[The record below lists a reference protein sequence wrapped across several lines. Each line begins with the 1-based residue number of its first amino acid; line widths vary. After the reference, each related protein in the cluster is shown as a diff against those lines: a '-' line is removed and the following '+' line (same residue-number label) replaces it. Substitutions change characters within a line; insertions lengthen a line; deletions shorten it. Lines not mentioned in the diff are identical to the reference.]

1 MPLHEHSEEVP
12 FLHRFLPCAC
22 ELQVQSLYTLDASR
36 FVRGT
41 ASFYDAPQLCLVY
54 ADSLKPVTG
63 ESLTVEAVTGAH
75 IRFRIHANS
84 AKHHGRLFRLE
95 MRLGSHRREYSEAA
109 FKVKGKLASRHASL
123 RSARECLTADDVLSV
138 LADDDALMTLEG
150 MTDAE
155 VEDVLS
161 DIVYEEEAA
170 L

>member
-1 MPLHEHSEEVP
+1 MHERSEEVP
-12 FLHRFLPCAC
+12 FLHRFLPRAC
-22 ELQVQSLYTLDASR
+22 ELQVQSLYAFDASR
-36 FVRGT
+36 FFGGT
-41 ASFYDAPQLCLVY
+41 ASFDDAQLCLVY

-63 ESLTVEAVTGAH
+63 ESLTVEAVTGEYIH
-75 IRFRIHANS
+75 FRIHANS

-109 FKVKGKLASRHASL
+109 FKVKGKLASRHSSL
-123 RSARECLTADDVLSV
+123 RPVCERLTADDMLSV
-138 LADDDALMTLEG
+138 LDDDALMIGHALEG

-170 L
+170 F